1 MMATRPI
8 QIVLEREH
16 LRRLVNSLPVI
27 FHAQAGPIEVRL
39 DLDRSGPVGQYTDPP
54 EAREL
59 HPKAFKR
66 WGG

>member
-1 MMATRPI
+1 MAVQPI
-8 QIVLEREH
+8 LLVLEREH

-54 EAREL
+54 EAEEFHRK
-59 HPKAFKR
+59 PK
-66 WGG
+66 

>member
-1 MMATRPI
+1 MAPQPI
-8 QIVLEREH
+8 TLILEREH
-16 LRRLVNSLPVI
+16 LRRLINGNAVI

-39 DLDRSGPVGQYTDPP
+39 DLDRSGPVGQWTDPP

-59 HPKAFKR
+59 HPKAFTR